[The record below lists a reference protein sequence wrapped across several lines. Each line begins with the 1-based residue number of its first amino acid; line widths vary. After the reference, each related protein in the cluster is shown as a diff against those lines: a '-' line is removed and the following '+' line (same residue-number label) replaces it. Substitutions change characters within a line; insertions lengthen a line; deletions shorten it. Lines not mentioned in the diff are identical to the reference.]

1 MRKAL
6 QNKRGEIAAPA
17 SCFDDVPEDVA
28 NDCEGPTTEDIE
40 GMLKAVFDR
49 ASHPKDDDEVEDDVK
64 GVDGNM
70 DKDEDNEER
79 AEREQWRRQRQ
90 VKQGPG

>member
-6 QNKRGEIAAPA
+6 QNKRREIAAPA

-28 NDCEGPTTEDIE
+28 NHCEGPTTEDIE

-49 ASHPKDDDEVEDDVK
+49 ASHPKDNDEVEDDVK

-70 DKDEDNEER
+70 DEDEDNEER
-79 AEREQWRRQRQ
+79 AERKQGRRQRQ

>member
-6 QNKRGEIAAPA
+6 QNKRREIAAPA

-28 NDCEGPTTEDIE
+28 NDCEEPTAEDIE

-49 ASHPKDDDEVEDDVK
+49 ASHPKDDDKVEDDVED
-64 GVDGNM
+64 VDRNM
-70 DKDEDNEER
+70 DEDEDNEER
-79 AEREQWRRQRQ
+79 GEREQGKRQRQ